1 MVLLGGGRR
10 VSWGVEPTLTADATF
25 DPATLDG
32 EADVLCESCGYR
44 LNGLPD
50 DGNCPECGE
59 PVSLSTT
66 ASPRVASAWEAS
78 PSASSFAGT
87 SARVVFGPT
96 EFFRT
101 LRTRVDAEADRR
113 SKQFS
118 RLHLAIAAL
127 LAGLAVQQH
136 GAAVSA
142 SWGQG
147 VLADFGRLPG
157 VVIWL
162 IVGLISF
169 FAFIGVK
176 ALAARLTAW
185 EANYRGL
192 RLPKTVVRRGMDYH
206 AASLPVVI
214 ALVLAVVLVFRACL
228 VAGWIEEPATYL
240 QAIYAYLGTLAGVC
254 VAGAVYLFWTYW
266 IGMKNMLYANV

>member
-1 MVLLGGGRR
+1 M
-10 VSWGVEPTLTADATF
+10 EPTLTADATF

-59 PVSLSTT
+59 PVNLSTS
-66 ASPRVASAWEAS
+66 ASPRVASAWETS
-78 PSASSFAGT
+78 PGVSTFLGTTRRVIFA
-87 SARVVFGPT
+87 PT
-96 EFFRT
+96 AFFRT
-101 LRTRVDAEADRR
+101 LRTRVDADADRL
-113 SKQFS
+113 SKRFS
-118 RLHLAIAAL
+118 RLHLAVAAL
-127 LAGLAVQQH
+127 LAGLTVQQH

-147 VLADFGRLPG
+147 VLAGFGQLPG

-162 IVGLISF
+162 VVATISF

-176 ALAARLTAW
+176 AFAARLTAW

-192 RLPKTVVRRGMDYH
+192 RLPKSVVQRGMDYH
-206 AASLPVVI
+206 AASLPAVI
-214 ALVLAVVLVFRACL
+214 AAVLATVLTFRVCL
-228 VAGWIEEPATYL
+228 VAGWIDEPDAYL
-240 QAIYAYLGTLAGVC
+240 QAIYAYLGTLAGIC

-266 IGMKNMLYANV
+266 IGMKNMLYANI